1 MQRTALFFSLLL
13 TGLAAKAGD
22 APAFATDIKPVLETH
37 CVGCHNPKKKKGG
50 VDLSLAV
57 DEKNTVKLRKL
68 LTRAYEQVETGEMPP
83 DDGKELSA
91 AQKKNLLAW
100 SLNAQTA
107 IDLNDP
113 AYKNPG
119 KALVRR
125 MNRNEY
131 NLALRDLTGLEL
143 DVATAVGIPEDT
155 VTTGYDNLATSLMV
169 PPALMEKFFAGS
181 DRILDELFLEK
192 DGKKVHAKEF
202 DTIVF
207 VKPSSEVPEGEAARK
222 IIERFASRAYRR
234 PLVKEEFE
242 RFTRIYNRV
251 DAKPNRFE
259 VAVRWMLKSVL
270 VSPNFLMRV
279 EEDRALK
286 GSKDPA
292 PLSQYEL
299 ATRLSFFLWSSIPD
313 AELRKTADEN
323 KLNDPVEFEK
333 QVRRMLADPKAR
345 ALTDNF
351 GGQWLQLRK
360 LATARPSTEFFPN
373 FTPDLKHAMY
383 EETALFFDA
392 LRTED
397 GNLLKLLDADF
408 SYLNEELAEHYGIP
422 GVKGKQMR
430 RVALPAGG
438 PRGGLTGMASML
450 SLTSHT
456 HRTSPT
462 LRGKYILEVVLGSP
476 PPPPPAN
483 ASQLKEEHEAGKEP
497 KSFREQLAQH
507 ASDATC
513 AACHKRI
520 DPMGFGLENFDAI
533 GRWRD
538 SYGGQPVDSTGT
550 LPGGVSFRGAS
561 EMKKVLLSRKDQF
574 IHNAVEQTLLYALGR
589 ELKWYDDGTIF
600 SVKRALE
607 KDNYKFSTLIL
618 GIVKSPQFMT
628 RKNSDAPEE

>member
-1 MQRTALFFSLLL
+1 MPRSITTLLL
-13 TGLAAKAGD
+13 LLATLAANAGD
-22 APAFATDIKPVLETH
+22 TPSFATDIKPLLVSH
-37 CVGCHNPKKKKGG
+37 CINCHNPKKKKGG
-50 VDLSLAV
+50 VDFSSAT
-57 DEKNTVKLRKL
+57 DEKSALKQRKL
-68 LTRAYEQVETGEMPP
+68 WKRAFEQVETGEMPP

-91 AQKKNLLAW
+91 AQQTQMLAW
-100 SLNAQTA
+100 MKHAETA

-113 AYKNPG
+113 IYKNPG
-119 KALVRR
+119 KSIVRR
-125 MNRNEY
+125 LNRSEY
-131 NLALRDLTGLEL
+131 NLALRDLTSIDL
-143 DVATAVGIPEDT
+143 DVASAVGIPEDT
-155 VTTGYDNLATSLMV
+155 VTTGYDNLATSLML
-169 PPALMEKFFAGS
+169 PSALMEKYFAGS

-202 DTIVF
+202 DAVFF
-207 VKPSSEVPEGEAARK
+207 VKPGSEVPDGEAARK
-222 IIERFASRAYRR
+222 IVERFASRAYRR

-242 RFTRIYNRV
+242 RFQRIYNRV

-270 VSPNFLMRV
+270 VSPNFLLRI
-279 EEDRALK
+279 EEDRAPK

-299 ATRLSFFLWSSIPD
+299 AARLSFFLWSSIPD
-313 AELRKTADEN
+313 TELRNTADEN
-323 KLNDPVEFEK
+323 KLNDPVELEK

-373 FTPDLKHAMY
+373 FTPDLKQAMY

-392 LRTED
+392 IRIED
-397 GNLLKLLDADF
+397 GSLLKLLDADF
-408 SYLNEELAEHYGIP
+408 SYLNEELAEHYGIA

-462 LRGKYILEVVLGSP
+462 LRGKYILEVVFGSP

-483 ASQLKEEHEAGKEP
+483 VSQLKEEHEPGKEP

-507 ASDATC
+507 ANDSTC

-538 SYGGQPVDSTGT
+538 SYGGLPVDSTGT
-550 LPGGVSFRGAS
+550 LPGGVSFKGAT
-561 EMKKVLLSRKDQF
+561 EMKKLLLARKDQF
-574 IHNAVEQTLLYALGR
+574 VHNVVEQAMLYALGR
-589 ELKWYDDGTIF
+589 ELKYYDDGTIF
-600 SVKRALE
+600 GVQRALE